1 MEMPAKYK
9 CSSHEYFMC
18 DEIDI
23 WFWPFLSIFP
33 EEDVIPDFLTVKSVI
48 WFDHWFYLIN

>member
-1 MEMPAKYK
+1 MPAKYK